1 MFMRLWIFSKEGKQ
15 SRTTGYST
23 SSLMVIIDLILL
35 PKDFLSQVEGIN
47 FDELFSP
54 VVYYETAQLLLAVA
68 VLEDLDIQSIDI
80 KTAYLY
86 GDLDKKIYIE

>member
-1 MFMRLWIFSKEGKQ
+1 
-15 SRTTGYST
+15 
-23 SSLMVIIDLILL
+23 MVIIDLILL

-68 VLEDLDIQSIDI
+68 VKTLDLTVEYAFQLEV
-80 KTAYLY
+80 
-86 GDLDKKIYIE
+86 YI